1 MREKLRREKGEKQV
15 GKEDGEERG
24 GGRRNIGNKIILG
37 WMHKDPS
44 DIATAAQRWKTVT
57 WTVTCRPTE

>member
-24 GGRRNIGNKIILG
+24 GGRRNIGNKIILS

-44 DIATAAQRWKTVT
+44 DIATAVQRWKTVT